1 MIVCLIWTM
10 ASVQYVVLDIVYVP
24 VTVLRTTANV
34 EHGKDLIALGPTL
47 GRGIRTSAGPYDA
60 KASSCDRNR
69 LRVSF
74 RAARKEH
81 KAHFFFVGRCS
92 AKISIQC
99 FALNS
104 RIKRGSLS
112 RSVFG

>member
-60 KASSCDRNR
+60 KASSFSSLEDAQRR
-69 LRVSF
+69 SPY
-74 RAARKEH
+74 
-81 KAHFFFVGRCS
+81 S
-92 AKISIQC
+92 ASP
-99 FALNS
+99 
-104 RIKRGSLS
+104 
-112 RSVFG
+112 